1 MQNEELWREDLR
13 MTLDAVTFVTSSGL
27 SDKDGGWRKSLTA
40 VGQKSVPGCKVLS
53 NSGTNMADLHLGLP
67 EPKDL

>member
-1 MQNEELWREDLR
+1 MQNELLWREGLR
-13 MTLDAVTFVTSSGL
+13 MTSDAVTSVTSSGL
-27 SDKDGGWRKSLTA
+27 SDKDREWRKSLTA

-53 NSGTNMADLHLGLP
+53 NSRTNMADPHLGLP

>member
-1 MQNEELWREDLR
+1 
-13 MTLDAVTFVTSSGL
+13 MTLDAITSVSSSGL
-27 SDKDGGWRKSLTA
+27 SGKDEEWRQSLVA

-53 NSGTNMADLHLGLP
+53 NSRTNMADPHLGLP